1 MTDST
6 DRRRASDRLAFVVR
20 VITVPPVLVSALLIL
35 LYLFKAGVFASLAEL
50 ALSLVFLVLIPLAA
64 YPVSAV
70 VPGLKKKGREGQ
82 RNLALALSLVG
93 YAGAVVYGMVTQ
105 VSNSLFLIYVT
116 YFLSVLILLLFNKV
130 LGIRASGHACGIM
143 GPLVFLVYFIGP
155 YGIIACVAVAAL
167 VIWSSLYLKRHSPG
181 ELIWGAAS
189 ALIAFVLSLLAIV
202 IL

>member
-1 MTDST
+1 
-6 DRRRASDRLAFVVR
+6 LAFVVR
-20 VITVPPVLVSALLIL
+20 AITVPPILVSALLIL

-50 ALSLVFLVLIPLAA
+50 ALSLAFLVLIPLAA
-64 YPVSAV
+64 YPISAV

-93 YAGAVVYGMVTQ
+93 YAGAVVYGVVTQ
-105 VSNSLFLIYVT
+105 VSSSLFLIYVT
-116 YFLSVLILLLFNKV
+116 YFLSVILLLLFNKV

-155 YGIIACVAVAAL
+155 YGIIACVALAAL
-167 VIWSSLYLKRHSPG
+167 VIWSSLYLKRHTPG

-189 ALIAFVLSLLAIV
+189 ALLAFVLSLLAIV